1 MPGGR
6 LTVAGPPVAELAAS
20 LLDQMLP
27 MLRAAG
33 HIVVAS
39 DADVGGAIP
48 SIGISTRP

>member
-1 MPGGR
+1 M
-6 LTVAGPPVAELAAS
+6 AGPPVAELAAS